1 MGVFYFF
8 LGFFVKMISQH
19 FFIISCC
26 CNFTKFPYTF
36 FHLFTVDTEEAEGY
50 EFSQNVPKFYT
61 GGTER
66 FWGPNLNPGT
76 LYILFF

>member
-1 MGVFYFF
+1 MLLQFHEIFIYIC
-8 LGFFVKMISQH
+8 LH
-19 FFIISCC
+19 FF
-26 CNFTKFPYTF
+26 Y
-36 FHLFTVDTEEAEGY
+36 LFTVDTEGY